1 MYFLNSQSEGPRLL
15 VPTRS
20 AMPRR
25 RAVGSREPMSRRGRV
40 GSDGLTRALL
50 DAASTHEHPRFL
62 TLLIALHQLILCSGA
77 FLPPVAFDCLRLPP
91 ACCVEDHGHRD
102 VKEAEAELCCRHD
115 VPFPIAA
122 LGVLSAQR

>member
-1 MYFLNSQSEGPRLL
+1 
-15 VPTRS
+15 
-20 AMPRR
+20 
-25 RAVGSREPMSRRGRV
+25 MSRRGRV

-77 FLPPVAFDCLRLPP
+77 FLPPVAFDCLALPP
-91 ACCVEDHGHRD
+91 ACCVEDHCHRD
-102 VKEAEAELCCRHD
+102 VKEGEAELCCRHD